1 MATLIRALGDFDLAE
16 DAVQEAFVVALERW
30 PRDGAPRNPGAWITR
45 VARNEAIDRLRREKR
60 LIEKRRKLEALAE
73 LEPQSEESD
82 VDGEM
87 DPFPDDRLR
96 LIFTCCHPAL
106 APESRVALTLR
117 TLGGLSTAEIA
128 RALLSS
134 EAAMAKRLVRIKHKI
149 REAGIRYEVPARDRL
164 PQRLPSVLATLY
176 LIFNEGYLGTA
187 SEGLLR
193 EELCEDA
200 IGLASLLAATLPDEP
215 EALGLLALMELTHG
229 RRAARTGA
237 DGELVQL
244 AEQDRT
250 LWDWPGMERGL
261 ALAVRAS
268 SFGPAGPYTV
278 QAAIAAEHARAREA
292 SETDWS
298 RIANLYAWFAEL
310 DGSPVVALNRAV
322 AVAQA
327 EGPAVG
333 LAMVETIEGLGG
345 YQPFHVARADLL
357 RRLERVEEAAD
368 AYRRAIE
375 LSGNPVQRSFLERR
389 LAEIG

>member
-1 MATLIRALGDFDLAE
+1 VATLIRALGDFDLAE

-60 LIEKRRKLEALAE
+60 LVEKRRNLEALAE
-73 LEPQSEESD
+73 LEPQSEEIH
-82 VDGEM
+82 VDGEL

-106 APESRVALTLR
+106 SPESRVALTLR

-134 EAAMAKRLVRIKHKI
+134 EAAMAKRLVRTKRKI
-149 REAGIRYEVPARDRL
+149 REARIRYEVPDRDRL

-200 IGLASLLAATLPDEP
+200 IGLASLLAATLPKEP

-237 DGELVQL
+237 DGELVLL
-244 AEQDRT
+244 AEQDRK
-250 LWDWPGMERGL
+250 LWDRPAMERGL
-261 ALAVRAS
+261 ALTVRAA

-278 QAAIAAEHARAREA
+278 QAAIAAEHARVRNA
-292 SETDWS
+292 SDTDWS

-327 EGPAVG
+327 EGPGSG
-333 LAMVETIEGLGG
+333 LAMLEAIEGLDG

-357 RRLERVEEAAD
+357 RRVDRIEEAAE

-375 LSGNPVQRSFLERR
+375 LSGNPVQRSFLEGR